1 MDDLDKY
8 IESIVSKEI
17 SEPESFEKAI
27 REALYSEKFYKRMR
41 KRKLIKTIST
51 ACATVVLTTGIT
63 FGGYIVYEKVWKEPK
78 QYTYEELKNKI
89 ADSEVSEEEKENLIT
104 EEVAKQNV
112 LEMLDNLGYEGQ
124 QIEKIELNENRE
136 EGFQGIYFIIQTNNQ
151 ENQVL
156 NIRIDA
162 KTGRMVALR
171 DMNLLEQNIT
181 TREITKEDA
190 VAISNEMYKKLGL
203 NQEEYEL
210 SYCEKENILYK
221 GNGKEVWN
229 IRSYKKYNDLI
240 NPYEELMLNLI
251 IDNEKIRI
259 SSITNMKNGK
269 YEDNEQ
275 VITKEEAIEIAT
287 KKEKE
292 FTSNEISEIKSELGI
307 RKMNGFLFELENYG
321 DILYNAHQEED
332 TYQINMSE
340 NIVRNVWIIQ
350 IKHNATSTENMIEY
364 LKGKDKEYYVDIT
377 TGEIIGGNTINNE

>member
-112 LEMLDNLGYEGQ
+112 LEMLNNLGYEGQ

-307 RKMNGFLFELENYG
+307 RKMNGFFFELEHDEN
-321 DILYNAHQEED
+321 ILYDVHHEEN
-332 TYQINMSE
+332 TFPISKSE
-340 NIVRNVWIIQ
+340 NIIRNVWIIQ
-350 IKHNATSTENMIEY
+350 IKHNEIDNKDLIKY
-364 LKGKDKEYYVDIT
+364 FKGKDKEYYIDIT
-377 TGEIIGGNTINNE
+377 TGKIIGGKRIYN

>member
-112 LEMLDNLGYEGQ
+112 LEMLNNLGYEGQ

-307 RKMNGFLFELENYG
+307 RKMNGFFFELEHDEN
-321 DILYNAHQEED
+321 ILYDVHHEEN
-332 TYQINMSE
+332 TFPISKSE
-340 NIVRNVWIIQ
+340 NIIRNVWIIQ
-350 IKHNATSTENMIEY
+350 IKHNEIDNKDLIKY
-364 LKGKDKEYYVDIT
+364 FKGKDKEYYIDIT
-377 TGEIIGGNTINNE
+377 TGEIIGGKRIYN